1 MRKIFQRV
9 LPLALA
15 LSTLSLSLAGCG
27 GGASKSSAASATTSA
42 GTYLAETGAAAYDN
56 GYGQKMELAEEGM
69 PYEAAPPAAPGDTAS
84 SGGTFTDGSGLNSSS
99 GVTSSE
105 TMSRKL
111 IRTVRLN
118 VETDT
123 FDDLLNG
130 LQNQITALGGYVEQ
144 SDISGVSLTYRNE
157 PGNRY
162 ASITARVPNSRLNQ
176 FVSIVEENGN
186 VIDKSEST
194 EDVTLRY
201 SDLESRKK
209 SLTIE
214 QERIWELLEKADTLE
229 AVITLEERLSEIRYE
244 LESMESQL
252 RLYDNQVDYSTI
264 YIYIDEVTDF
274 TPVGPETTGQ
284 QIKREFLMNLRS
296 VGNALTALLI
306 FFITTAPVWFPLLII
321 AVVITA
327 IVKRRKKAKQQ
338 SGGPAAPSDHTPAAL
353 SGKASGQ
360 DTGITAFQDI
370 GANAESSHNQAR

>member
-1 MRKIFQRV
+1 MRKMFQHV
-9 LPLALA
+9 LPLALSLA
-15 LSTLSLSLAGCG
+15 TLSLSLTGCG
-27 GGASKSSAASATTSA
+27 GGASKYSAASATTSA
-42 GTYLAETGAAAYDN
+42 ETYMAETWAASYDN
-56 GYGQKMELAEEGM
+56 GYSEKMELAEEGM
-69 PYEAAPPAAPGDTAS
+69 AYDAAPQAAAGDTAGP
-84 SGGTFTDGSGLNSSS
+84 GGTFTDSSGLNSASNAAAA
-99 GVTSSE
+99 E
-105 TMSRKL
+105 TISRKL

-130 LQNQITALGGYVEQ
+130 LQQQIAALGGYVEQ

-157 PGNRY
+157 PSRRS
-162 ASITARVPNSRLNQ
+162 ASITARVPSNQLNQ
-176 FVSIVEENGN
+176 FVSVVEESGN
-186 VIDKSEST
+186 VIFKSEST

-264 YIYIDEVTDF
+264 YININEVTDF
-274 TPVGPETTGQ
+274 TPVAPETTGQ

-296 VGNALTALLI
+296 VGNALTSLLI
-306 FFITTAPVWFPLLII
+306 LLITTVPVWFPLLII
-321 AVVITA
+321 VAVITM
-327 IVKRRKKAKQQ
+327 IVKRRKKKPEQPASPVISFNNKPAVP
-338 SGGPAAPSDHTPAAL
+338 SEAAPDKDSSITDDNNN
-353 SGKASGQ
+353 AS
-360 DTGITAFQDI
+360 
-370 GANAESSHNQAR
+370 R